1 MAVARLILL
10 MARSLRVAAIGDLH
24 CSRAS
29 EGTFHPIFAKVA
41 ESADVLVLCGDL
53 TDYGTAEEARVLAK
67 ELSATKLPTLAVLGN
82 HDFESSAASE
92 VAQILA
98 DTAGV
103 TMLDGTATEG
113 LGVGFAGVKGFA
125 GGFGER
131 ALQAWGEEP
140 IKRFVHEAVNEA
152 LRLESALAKL
162 RTTHRIA
169 LLHYSPIQATIEG
182 EPLEVYAFMG
192 TSRLEEPLNRYRV
205 SAVFHGHAHRGS
217 PEGRTS

>member
-1 MAVARLILL
+1 MGVARFKRL
-10 MARSLRVAAIGDLH
+10 MPRSIRVAAIGDLH

-98 DTAGV
+98 DTAGG
-103 TMLDGTATEG
+103 TMLDRTATG
-113 LGVGFAGVKGFA
+113 GRGGGCAGGQGVAGGVG
-125 GGFGER
+125 E
-131 ALQAWGEEP
+131 
-140 IKRFVHEAVNEA
+140 
-152 LRLESALAKL
+152 
-162 RTTHRIA
+162 
-169 LLHYSPIQATIEG
+169 
-182 EPLEVYAFMG
+182 
-192 TSRLEEPLNRYRV
+192 
-205 SAVFHGHAHRGS
+205 
-217 PEGRTS
+217 

>member
-98 DTAGV
+98 DTAGG
-103 TMLDGTATEG
+103 TTLDGPAPP
-113 LGVGFAGVKGFA
+113 GVGGGLRGGKGVAG
-125 GGFGER
+125 R
-131 ALQAWGEEP
+131 
-140 IKRFVHEAVNEA
+140 
-152 LRLESALAKL
+152 LRGAAPPAS
-162 RTTHRIA
+162 
-169 LLHYSPIQATIEG
+169 G
-182 EPLEVYAFMG
+182 
-192 TSRLEEPLNRYRV
+192 
-205 SAVFHGHAHRGS
+205 
-217 PEGRTS
+217 